1 MKIGNTIIQINSFIP
16 SNMAKSILFDE
27 SGKIWIGTTS
37 GLAIIENDSWN
48 VQTFETEG
56 IYSNNI
62 KKIIQN
68 SSDQK
73 IYIGTLNGGLYTW
86 ENNEFYY
93 WNNTN
98 SGLIDNTI
106 NDFIFDSN
114 NNLIITSPFCRL
126 RSTNF

>member
-1 MKIGNTIIQINSFIP
+1 MGILYTDNSFIP

-27 SGKIWIGTTS
+27 NGKIWIGTTS
-37 GLAIIENDSWN
+37 GLAIIENESWN
-48 VQTFETEG
+48 IQTFETEG

-62 KKIIQN
+62 KIIQN
-68 SSDQK
+68 SSNQK

-98 SGLIDNTI
+98 MAL
-106 NDFIFDSN
+106 
-114 NNLIITSPFCRL
+114 
-126 RSTNF
+126 